1 MVQFYIQNCII
12 FVRTRDFCNVRMC
25 WGCSQDCSS
34 MRSHLGSLFTSLS
47 DKCYFTNFLHIRIM
61 KGIPSKK
68 KKILE
73 SSSRNKWYPDNA
85 SSLSFVVLFVWWWIN
100 GQLTECSKKQEI
112 DGKQPVEKQ
121 KVLLVPNKN
130 TEWFCNLSN

>member
-1 MVQFYIQNCII
+1 MSECVGVVLKTVVPWGAILEAYSQAWVTDAILLI
-12 FVRTRDFCNVRMC
+12 FSIYVSWREFPV
-25 WGCSQDCSS
+25 
-34 MRSHLGSLFTSLS
+34 
-47 DKCYFTNFLHIRIM
+47 
-61 KGIPSKK
+61 KK